1 MELVLSSDYIQSDET
16 TVPVINKEKHQT
28 VKGYIWMVRA
38 VMLDLVFFYYDH
50 GSRAQKVALHLF
62 KNYQGVLQS
71 DAYAVYDFYEN
82 KKGVLPIGCWAHC
95 RRLFHESLKED
106 KVRGEYALEQIGL
119 LYDVERRADQEH
131 LSYEERAEL
140 RSRLSYPI
148 MVAFEKWMLKEY
160 PKVLPKGRI
169 GKAIRYTYRI
179 YHKLTRYHLDGRLK
193 MDNNLGENAIRPLAI
208 GRKNWMFCGNHS
220 AAEDAAI
227 MYSMFGCCKAHGVN
241 YREWLVFFL
250 NNIHKYDDDYSEDL
264 AELLPHNFKLR
275 NQNCNS
281 TVS

>member
-1 MELVLSSDYIQSDET
+1 LDNDLLGIKRRLSEASD
-16 TVPVINKEKHQT
+16 N
-28 VKGYIWMVRA
+28 
-38 VMLDLVFFYYDH
+38 
-50 GSRAQKVALHLF
+50 
-62 KNYQGVLQS
+62 
-71 DAYAVYDFYEN
+71 
-82 KKGVLPIGCWAHC
+82 

-169 GKAIRYTYRI
+169 GKAISYTYRI

-193 MDNNLGENAIRPLAI
+193 MDNNLGYP
-208 GRKNWMFCGNHS
+208 
-220 AAEDAAI
+220 
-227 MYSMFGCCKAHGVN
+227 
-241 YREWLVFFL
+241 
-250 NNIHKYDDDYSEDL
+250 
-264 AELLPHNFKLR
+264 NFSIIPTSYL
-275 NQNCNS
+275 
-281 TVS
+281 TVV